1 VWDAGPPEPDRCEN
15 QAVSDPRRRPR
26 RQSWNRSQ
34 SDSFGPIKQVGV
46 AVAIGLPLLVVGV
59 LMVSVLIVSLV
70 GVGTSLW
77 ILAGVILLGGL
88 LAALSSRIL

>member
-1 VWDAGPPEPDRCEN
+1 MVRIPPGRGRQEERFPLSER
-15 QAVSDPRRRPR
+15 RRRPR
-26 RQSWNRSQ
+26 RQSWNRSL

-59 LMVSVLIVSLV
+59 LMLAILVVSLV
-70 GVGTSLW
+70 GATTSLW
-77 ILAGVILLGGL
+77 ILAGVILLAGL